1 MNNRVAEFSLSKSFE
16 MTWLMIFYIIG
27 VYLRRTNLDAL
38 KINYLMLT
46 YVLSLVATYT
56 MTFMVGNIWY
66 W

>member
-1 MNNRVAEFSLSKSFE
+1 

>member
-1 MNNRVAEFSLSKSFE
+1 

-27 VYLRRTNLDAL
+27 VYLRRINLDAL

-56 MTFMVGNIWY
+56 MTFMVGDIWY